1 MHRRAPEHIRPV
13 CSSEARSIPTESN
26 PTNHPNPSTDHDSTQ
41 RNNQVNPDEDNII
54 INNPHNNDNLNQNPP
69 SENASQSQDQPD
81 NEPEAIT
88 PQDSQ
93 DPSEAPDPAVE
104 TPIPEMEE
112 DSDGFTTT
120 HLLCCDDEVM
130 TVDTTEHPCAWLCE
144 FDVPRHLCHE
154 DLQTQSADEILL
166 ATTEKKQRTE
176 VKLSML
182 SEKEQAAFQQAKDAE
197 VSNWLKTGTVSRI
210 LRDKLAPEQILRCR
224 WILVW
229 KPLDGGDHHDTN
241 APKLLTHKPK
251 ARLVVLGYMDP
262 KLTEVPRDSP
272 TLGRQSKMIILQLI
286 ASMGWSLGS
295 FDIKAAFLQGR
306 PQRDRV
312 IGLEPVAELAKAMN
326 LSPKEICRL
335 DKSAYGLI
343 DAPYLWF
350 KTLHDEL
357 VSLGFFSSPFDP
369 CVYLLKN
376 PKTKELAGVLGIH
389 VDDGI
394 HGGDHYFHPT
404 NQ

>member
-1 MHRRAPEHIRPV
+1 MHPKHL
-13 CSSEARSIPTESN
+13 
-26 PTNHPNPSTDHDSTQ
+26 TQ
-41 RNNQVNPDEDNII
+41 P
-54 INNPHNNDNLNQNPP
+54 
-69 SENASQSQDQPD
+69 
-81 NEPEAIT
+81 
-88 PQDSQ
+88 
-93 DPSEAPDPAVE
+93 VE
-104 TPIPEMEE
+104 TPVPDLED
-112 DSDGFTTT
+112 DSDGLTTT
-120 HLLCCDDEVM
+120 HLLCCDAEVM
-130 TVDTTEHPCAWLCE
+130 TVDTAEQPCAWRCE

-154 DLQTQSADEILL
+154 DFQNQSADEILL
-166 ATTEKKQRTE
+166 ATNEKKQRTE

-182 SEKEQAAFQQAKDAE
+182 TEEEQAAFQQAKEAE
-197 VSNWLKTGTVSRI
+197 ITNWLKTGTVSKI

-229 KPLDGGDHHDTN
+229 KPLEGKDHHDAN
-241 APKLLTHKPK
+241 APKLVTHKPK

-312 IGLEPVAELAKAMN
+312 IGLEPVAELARAMN

-357 VSLGFFSSPFDP
+357 LSLGFFASPFDP
-369 CVYLLKN
+369 CVYLLKT
-376 PKTKELAGVLGIH
+376 PKPKNLLE
-389 VDDGI
+389 
-394 HGGDHYFHPT
+394 F
-404 NQ
+404 